1 MLCGEKLQADFI
13 RAEKMQ
19 GTTRC
24 RWSSKY
30 IKLLISILKHDDL
43 GMKLNHT
50 CDRPVDQNGVL
61 IIIMQQIYFA
71 LDRES

>member
-24 RWSSKY
+24 RWSSKS
-30 IKLLISILKHDDL
+30 IKLLIINILKHDDS
-43 GMKLNHT
+43 GIKLNHT
-50 CDRPVDQNGVL
+50 CDRPVDQ
-61 IIIMQQIYFA
+61 IYFA